1 MKSLLK
7 FPTQIQ
13 TKNLLLKTIEP
24 TPENSKILFKILESN
39 RNYLESFQ
47 GHFEFIKTIEDV
59 SRNLDFHYQN
69 IQKNKGILF
78 GIYKQNK
85 IIGRI
90 RFFNIHDKSCEIGF
104 WLIEKENGHGFMS
117 ESLSALEQ
125 ELFKFGF
132 DKIILD
138 IDDGNKKSENLALRN
153 NYILERKLKDASWA
167 KQVGKCDSLIYIK
180 TK

>member
-24 TPENSKILFKILESN
+24 TPENSKILFAIIESN
-39 RNYLESFQ
+39 RDYLESFQ
-47 GHFEFIKTIEDV
+47 GHFEYIKNINDV
-59 SRNLDFHYQN
+59 LKNLEFRYQQ
-69 IQKNKGILF
+69 IQKNEGILF

-104 WLIEKENGHGFMS
+104 WLIKKETGHGFMT

-125 ELFKFGF
+125 ELFQFGF
-132 DKIILD
+132 NKIVLD
-138 IDDGNKKSENLALRN
+138 IDNGNTNSENLAIRN
-153 NYILERKLKDASWA
+153 NYILERKLKGASWA